1 MILTLQED
9 GVLRIYASVAKAVLD
24 VEALDAEVT
33 FRAIFDDTGQ
43 RYTIQWIRPNQFG
56 KFTAGNGDYALVPD
70 GADNDG
76 LLRIIR
82 EARFVEPGELE
93 PEMRNLERRL
103 TGR

>member
-33 FRAIFDDTGQ
+33 FRAIFDETGQ
-43 RYTIQWIRPNQFG
+43 RYAIQWIRPNQIG
-56 KFTAGNGDYALVPD
+56 KFSALNGEYTFVPD
-70 GADNDG
+70 GTVDSDG

-82 EARFVEPGELE
+82 EARFVEPQELE
-93 PEMRNLERRL
+93 PEMRGLERL